1 MYATHVATRFAL
13 ALRVSSFC
21 LRRSE
26 RDFDANS
33 YASNNTS
40 LFDPTILNCPI
51 IYNCRTVKMSRSK
64 EPAATKPS
72 IKLRVSTVSKKAI
85 SIRFNA
91 RFPKNSKK
99 RIKNKLQKQILTAFT
114 YFYLLRILFG
124 S

>member
-1 MYATHVATRFAL
+1 
-13 ALRVSSFC
+13 
-21 LRRSE
+21 
-26 RDFDANS
+26 
-33 YASNNTS
+33 
-40 LFDPTILNCPI
+40 
-51 IYNCRTVKMSRSK
+51 
-64 EPAATKPS
+64 
-72 IKLRVSTVSKKAI
+72 LRVSTVSKKAI